1 MRYVE
6 VTLPETLA
14 YIDLWCVS
22 DIHRGHRLHDERA
35 WHALLDR
42 VASDPHAYMV
52 LNGDLVEAAL
62 KSSRH
67 GDVYRSMAPGEERR
81 LLVRELE
88 PVRDKIL
95 CITSGNHEA
104 RHKDSDE
111 DPAQLIAERL
121 GIEDRYDRTAVVLEV
136 SFGTKAGN
144 KGVPTSYTFYVT
156 HGQGQGRRPGARINR
171 MQELA
176 WIIEGVDGYIM
187 GHVHDPMIRIEYR
200 HVADPR
206 NRTVGL
212 RPVAYVIAGSLLRYG
227 DYAEEKMLA
236 PNANTFPVLRLHQ
249 RRRRDPHKHMEA
261 IMATEIRR
269 SA

>member
-1 MRYVE
+1 M
-6 VTLPETLA
+6 
-14 YIDLWCVS
+14 
-22 DIHRGHRLHDERA
+22 
-35 WHALLDR
+35 
-42 VASDPHAYMV
+42 
-52 LNGDLVEAAL
+52 VEAAL

-88 PVRDKIL
+88 PVKHKIL

-136 SFGTKAGN
+136 AFGRKHGQ
-144 KGVPTSYTFYVT
+144 KGVPTSYIFYVT